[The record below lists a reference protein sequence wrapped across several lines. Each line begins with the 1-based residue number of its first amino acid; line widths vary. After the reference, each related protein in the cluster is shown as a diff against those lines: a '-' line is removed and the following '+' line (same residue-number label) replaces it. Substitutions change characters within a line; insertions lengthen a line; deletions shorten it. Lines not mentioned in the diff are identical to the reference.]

1 LKLRFTIFG
10 LILLAF
16 STLGVYA
23 QGSTPITIFLTFVP
37 NVQFSPVYVA
47 LEKGYFAENDIDL
60 TFEHGDE
67 PVGVNLIA
75 ANQRQFGLI
84 SGEQV
89 IAARASELP
98 VVSVYQWFQD
108 YPVGIVY
115 AEGIGIETVADLAGR
130 AVGIPGRFGASYSGL
145 TAILDANHMT
155 ESDINLQE
163 IGFNAADVMCTGG
176 VEAASVYINNEPLQI
191 AQRAAAGNCG
201 NIHSVSVFPVTDYVD
216 MVSNVIMTNEQ
227 TINDQPELVERFV
240 SAFDLGLQDV
250 INNPAEAY
258 LLSARF
264 IDNLPLSAEL
274 EEALQVAAVEQAV
287 FLQEHPEV
295 SREEIA
301 QTRADIW
308 VSLSALFA
316 PEDLMQ
322 FQVLLA
328 TIELWDAD
336 QIGMSNP
343 QAWEATQNVVLAMGF
358 MSAPIDTSLAFT
370 NDFVQ
375 AIGE

>member
-1 LKLRFTIFG
+1 MKVRVAIFG
-10 LILLAF
+10 LILLTF
-16 STLGVYA
+16 SALGVHA
-23 QGSTPITIFLTFVP
+23 QGNTPVTLFLTFVP
-37 NVQFSPVYVA
+37 NVQFAPVYVA
-47 LEKGYFAENDIDL
+47 YEKGYFAGQGIDL
-60 TFEHGDE
+60 TYEHGDE

-89 IAARASELP
+89 IAARAGELP

-145 TAILDANHMT
+145 TAILDANNMT

-201 NIHSVSVFPVTDYVD
+201 DIHSVGVFPVTDYVD

-227 TINDQPELVERFV
+227 TINDQPELVEGFV
-240 SAFDLGLQDV
+240 SAFDLGLRDA
-250 INNPAEAY
+250 INNPAETY

-274 EEALQVAAVEQAV
+274 EEALQIAAVEQAIY
-287 FLQEHPEV
+287 LQEHPE
-295 SREEIA
+295 A
-301 QTRADIW
+301 TRAEITQARADLW
-308 VSLSALFA
+308 ASLNSTFA
-316 PEDLMQ
+316 PEELMQ

-328 TIELWDAD
+328 TIALWDAD
-336 QIGMSNP
+336 QIGMSSP
-343 QAWEATQNVVLAMGF
+343 QAWEATQNVVMAMGF